1 MLEGDLYFYQH
12 CHQVLLL
19 PPPLWLPLLL
29 ELIELPLIH
38 IGFADCQASVLTVNP
53 FSSNWCI
60 HCSLVKRESITS
72 PQHPLPYESYEHLF
86 YECEKN
92 KESGQALLRCIKS
105 YDSSLSQV
113 KSLRLELT
121 ADEPFLLASI
131 SLLASGLQLIWENR
145 RVKKSTALYMMRAD
159 LENSVTIK
167 RKSRLKKVRETA
179 EIMGNMI
186 VNFLN

>member
-1 MLEGDLYFYQH
+1 MPGLSSDSKSFLFKLMH
-12 CHQVLLL
+12 TLL
-19 PPPLWLPLLL
+19 PSKERVHHLTPASSPL
-29 ELIELPLIH
+29 
-38 IGFADCQASVLTVNP
+38 C
-53 FSSNWCI
+53 WCN
-60 HCSLVKRESITS
+60 TGAA
-72 PQHPLPYESYEHLF
+72 ESYEHLF

-179 EIMGNMI
+179 GIMSNMI

>member
-1 MLEGDLYFYQH
+1 MH
-12 CHQVLLL
+12 TLL
-19 PPPLWLPLLL
+19 PSKERVHHLTPASSPL
-29 ELIELPLIH
+29 
-38 IGFADCQASVLTVNP
+38 C
-53 FSSNWCI
+53 WCNTGA
-60 HCSLVKRESITS
+60 V
-72 PQHPLPYESYEHLF
+72 ESYEHLF

-145 RVKKSTALYMMRAD
+145 RVKKCTALYMMRAD